1 MEQIFIFLGIYL
13 IALGLERMVIKQRER
28 RNNHD

>member
-1 MEQIFIFLGIYL
+1 MELIFIFAGIYL
-13 IALGLERMVIKQRER
+13 IALGLERIVIQQRER